1 MVRLTRAAVAGASD
15 AGAEV
20 GEEMEL
26 EGERELVE
34 GCVGTRW
41 VGLSW
46 LHRQILMGLSP
57 EATGPTCTWE
67 DPGVAG
73 VGGGRGVCRVWL
85 D

>member
-1 MVRLTRAAVAGASD
+1 MVRLTRAAAAGASD

-34 GCVGTRW
+34 GSVGARW

-46 LHRQILMGLSP
+46 LLRQLLMG
-57 EATGPTCTWE
+57 
-67 DPGVAG
+67 
-73 VGGGRGVCRVWL
+73 
-85 D
+85 